1 MKLKHKLFLV
11 VFLLPVFLFA
21 YDFGLTAK
29 INPEFGG
36 SGEADFFFR
45 GDLWPRL
52 SVLIGDNAEL
62 YVSAGL
68 TFDYSDTFTF
78 IPELLRAEFSAR
90 FGNSGIK
97 IGRINYSDPL
107 SFIASGLFDGAQYYL
122 NTGAGRFSAGIL
134 YTGLLYKKTA
144 GITMT
149 DNDIENYILPLD
161 YSNFLDTYFAPRKLI
176 GALDWSH
183 PSVFNLLR
191 LNSSVILQFDLSGS
205 GVKYHS
211 QYLILKGAFQTGRFL
226 IEAGGAVEFSQL
238 TENNDSKFRAAFAGD
253 LGLTWLLPAAF
264 NSALSFSGKIA
275 GGRIND
281 TFGEFTPVTG
291 INFGNIFKKKISA
304 LSFFDLNYSAR
315 FNNNISASLSTASFI
330 RNDLAVV
337 TGYPITNDSSGYF
350 LGQEIYADFTWMP
363 FSDLRLNAGGGIFIP
378 GLGNSEKP
386 YWRVDLNIIISI
398 L

>member
-1 MKLKHKLFLV
+1 LKLKYKLLLIIFFLP
-11 VFLLPVFLFA
+11 FILFA

-29 INPEFGG
+29 INSGFGG
-36 SGEADFFFR
+36 GDEADFFLR
-45 GDLWPRL
+45 GDLWPRF

-62 YVSAGL
+62 YISAGL
-68 TFDYSDTFTF
+68 TFDYSDAFTF
-78 IPELLRAEFSAR
+78 IPELLRTEFAMR
-90 FGNSGIK
+90 FGGSGIK

-107 SFIASGLFDGAQYYL
+107 SIIASGLFDGAQYYF
-122 NTGAGRFSAGIL
+122 NTGAGRFSACLL

-149 DNDIENYILPLD
+149 DNDIKNYILPLNYAD
-161 YSNFLDTYFAPRKLI
+161 FSDTYFAPGKLI
-176 GALDWSH
+176 AALEWNH

-205 GVKYHS
+205 GVNYHS
-211 QYLILKGAFQTGRFL
+211 QYIIFKGAYQTGMIL
-226 IEAGGAVEFSQL
+226 IEAGGAVKFSQL
-238 TENNDSKFRAAFAGD
+238 TENDDSKFRAAFAGD
-253 LGLTWLLPAAF
+253 LGFTWLLPTAF

-275 GGRIND
+275 GGRINE
-281 TFGEFTPVTG
+281 TLWEFTPVTG
-291 INFGNIFKKKISA
+291 INFGNIITKKISA

-330 RNDLAVV
+330 RNDLATV
-337 TGYPITNDSSGYF
+337 TGYPVTNDSSGYF

-378 GLGNSEKP
+378 ALDNSEKP
-386 YWRVDLNIIISI
+386 YWRIDFNIVISI